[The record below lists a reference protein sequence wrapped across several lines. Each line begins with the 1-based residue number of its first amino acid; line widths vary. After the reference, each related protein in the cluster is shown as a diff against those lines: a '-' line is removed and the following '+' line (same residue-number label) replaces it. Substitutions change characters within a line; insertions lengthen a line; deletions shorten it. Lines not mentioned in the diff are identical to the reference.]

1 MVYISLTFEWF
12 RRPSMTESDG
22 RNCTQA
28 LSNRSCC
35 EAPHPC
41 ETFLSKLSLVDPP
54 DSSSNS
60 STELPAVGAVAL
72 ANIFQQS

>member
-12 RRPSMTESDG
+12 RRPSMTTMTELDG

-41 ETFLSKLSLVDPP
+41 ETFLSKLSLVDPL
-54 DSSSNS
+54 DSSSTGQHLS
-60 STELPAVGAVAL
+60 AVVIGSVYRTV
-72 ANIFQQS
+72 